1 MQMFLKVLA
10 ENTLLMDEERQA
22 FCFIVQV
29 ISECQSH
36 ISCIC
41 VQIIVSNSFVCSEPG
56 FVFSV
61 LADVGQISIP
71 AATPK

>member
-1 MQMFLKVLA
+1 MNEQRK
-10 ENTLLMDEERQA
+10 A

-29 ISECQSH
+29 ISECQTH

-41 VQIIVSNSFVCSEPG
+41 VQIIVSNSFVCFEPRV
-56 FVFSV
+56 VFSV